1 MQTITHIKEASEI
14 DVVIERV
21 REEDYKSITKARFF
35 FNWKTEKDKEVYKLS
50 VAGADEILGLMS
62 LINYPDE
69 QRFQINLLSV
79 SKENRGKSKIYDGI
93 AGNLIAYACRES
105 NKLYGADACVSLHP
119 KTELKAHY
127 IEQYG
132 MMDAGMQVFVEG
144 VNLFRLLEKYKI

>member
-21 REEDYKSITKARFF
+21 REEDFKKMTKARFF
-35 FNWKTEKDKEVYKLS
+35 FNWKTEKDNEVYKLTL
-50 VAGADEILGLMS
+50 AGTDEILGLMS
-62 LINYPDE
+62 LVNYPDE
-69 QRFQINLLSV
+69 QRYQINLLSV
-79 SKENRGKSKIYDGI
+79 SKENRGKNKMYDGI

-105 NKLYGADACVSLHP
+105 IKAYGADACVSLHP

-127 IEQYG
+127 IAQYG

-144 VNLFRLLEKYKI
+144 INLFRLLEKYKI

>member
-1 MQTITHIKEASEI
+1 MQTVTHIKEASEI

-21 REEDYKSITKARFF
+21 REEDFKKMTKARFF
-35 FNWKTEKDKEVYKLS
+35 FNWKTEKENEVYKLTL
-50 VAGADEILGLMS
+50 AGTDEILGVMS
-62 LINYPDE
+62 LVNYPGE
-69 QRFQINLLSV
+69 QRCQINLLSV
-79 SKENRGKSKIYDGI
+79 SKENRGKNKIYAGI

-105 NKLYGADACVSLHP
+105 IKLYGADACVSLHP

-144 VNLFRLLEKYKI
+144 INLFRLLEKYKI